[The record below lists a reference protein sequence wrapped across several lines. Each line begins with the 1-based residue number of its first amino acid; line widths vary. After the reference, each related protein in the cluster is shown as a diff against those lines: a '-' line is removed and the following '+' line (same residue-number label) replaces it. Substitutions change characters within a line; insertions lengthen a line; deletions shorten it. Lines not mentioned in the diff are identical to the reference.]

1 MQADPIFTGTKMMAT
16 SSPDRIKESFLE
28 CIGMLSGSTVSFVM
42 KVDGS
47 EGKVVRA
54 TIPSLVSIRIPM
66 EGLPEDVGSTM
77 NRSRADLGPWLE
89 VQAFSDGRLNSVI
102 LRRFEVGDIAYI
114 VGTAGHDPEPFS
126 SEAERR
132 FSWTVPFG
140 EQTIRVTR
148 NQEQIKQTN
157 ARHQEELGALRER
170 LEVTRRTSDE
180 LEGANAQLANALLEV
195 SSAKAQSKALLVTV
209 ALGIVLFGIS
219 EFRIEPWL
227 EASGVSPTALVY
239 QKVLILGGLVPI
251 QVVLER
257 VISTRLYSSASKV
270 RIDMYAEVLTA
281 MLEDGILTDRELRW
295 LELYRRQQGVTKDE
309 AQAVEAMIRS
319 EMLLKRRSSKPSTIS
334 TTGIPA

>member
-1 MQADPIFTGTKMMAT
+1 M
-16 SSPDRIKESFLE
+16 
-28 CIGMLSGSTVSFVM
+28 
-42 KVDGS
+42 
-47 EGKVVRA
+47 
-54 TIPSLVSIRIPM
+54 
-66 EGLPEDVGSTM
+66 
-77 NRSRADLGPWLE
+77 
-89 VQAFSDGRLNSVI
+89 
-102 LRRFEVGDIAYI
+102 
-114 VGTAGHDPEPFS
+114 
-126 SEAERR
+126 
-132 FSWTVPFG
+132 PFG

-239 QKVLILGGLVPI
+239 QKVLIRGLVPI

-257 VISTRLYSSASKV
+257 DLDPSVLIRLQFESTC
-270 RIDMYAEVLTA
+270 T
-281 MLEDGILTDRELRW
+281 
-295 LELYRRQQGVTKDE
+295 Q
-309 AQAVEAMIRS
+309 
-319 EMLLKRRSSKPSTIS
+319 RSSPPCWRTAS
-334 TTGIPA
+334 

>member
-1 MQADPIFTGTKMMAT
+1 MQADPIFTAAKMMAT

-89 VQAFSDGRLNSVI
+89 VQAFSDGRLNSVM

-114 VGTAGHDPEPFS
+114 VGTAGHDSEPFS

-140 EQTIRVTR
+140 EQTIRVSR

-157 ARHQEELGALRER
+157 TRHQEELGALRER
-170 LEVTRRTSDE
+170 LEVTAPLTNSRGECATC
-180 LEGANAQLANALLEV
+180 NALLEV
-195 SSAKAQSKALLVTV
+195 SVQAQSKALLVTV